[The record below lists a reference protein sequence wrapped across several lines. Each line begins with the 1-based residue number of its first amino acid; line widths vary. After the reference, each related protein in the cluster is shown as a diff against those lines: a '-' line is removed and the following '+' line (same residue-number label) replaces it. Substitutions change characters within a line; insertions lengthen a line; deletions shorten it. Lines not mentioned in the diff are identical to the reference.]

1 MSLLTLNIF
10 HTLLYCFSC
19 FSCFF
24 FYYFVIY
31 MRMNTTICD
40 NSTVQ
45 FTFFLVIDLIDIAK
59 IGASFIV
66 IVVPCYPS
74 LKLGNGMKTH
84 LVVLFV
90 NFWKHFWVTKIFNS
104 NMLNEVKKLH
114 KHTISPFLFLSFSHF
129 YILRACKKSFRKNFR
144 LSCFFLFF
152 FAPFENQYVFI
163 NFE

>member
-1 MSLLTLNIF
+1 
-10 HTLLYCFSC
+10 
-19 FSCFF
+19 
-24 FYYFVIY
+24 

-45 FTFFLVIDLIDIAK
+45 FTFFLVIELIDIAK

-66 IVVPCYPS
+66 IVVPCFPS

-104 NMLNEVKKLH
+104 NMLTEVKKLH

-144 LSCFFLFF
+144 LSCFFFCPFWESIRFHKFWIIIFMLFSWDF
-152 FAPFENQYVFI
+152 PNSVKLGRDNIEVMEISPKA
-163 NFE
+163 